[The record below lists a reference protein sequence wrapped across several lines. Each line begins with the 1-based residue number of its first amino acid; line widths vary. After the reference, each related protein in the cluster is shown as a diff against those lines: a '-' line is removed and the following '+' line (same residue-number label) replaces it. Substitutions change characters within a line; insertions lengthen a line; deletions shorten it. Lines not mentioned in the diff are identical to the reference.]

1 MMYEYWLASLYGISA
16 GKKRLLREK
25 FKSAEEIYNIEE
37 RELRAMGIL
46 KEKEVQTVTG
56 VKEKDIRAEY
66 VRMGEQGISFVPYFS
81 EKYPKRVKRI
91 QNPPYALYVKGKLPK
106 EEKTSAAIVG
116 ARRCTNYGEEMALQY
131 GEKLAECRSSAVWPE
146 GSMDLARE
154 AH

>member
-56 VKEKDIRAEY
+56 VKEKDIRAE
-66 VRMGEQGISFVPYFS
+66 
-81 EKYPKRVKRI
+81 
-91 QNPPYALYVKGKLPK
+91 
-106 EEKTSAAIVG
+106 
-116 ARRCTNYGEEMALQY
+116 
-131 GEKLAECRSSAVWPE
+131 
-146 GSMDLARE
+146 
-154 AH
+154 